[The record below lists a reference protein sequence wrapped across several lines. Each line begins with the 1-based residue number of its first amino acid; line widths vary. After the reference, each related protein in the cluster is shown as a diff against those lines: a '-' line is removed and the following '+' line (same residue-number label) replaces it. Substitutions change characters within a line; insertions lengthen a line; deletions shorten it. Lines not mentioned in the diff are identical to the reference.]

1 VIRAAA
7 LATVASL
14 AVAGCGTPAD
24 DLDALDAPVLE
35 QPVAAEVPVSEVWS
49 YDVGPAGSLNER
61 LQVAVADGRAFVAS
75 GDGVLVALDAASGE
89 PLWRRNLERPL
100 SGGPAVGDGLVVI
113 GSREGE
119 LFGLSADNGES
130 LWSATLSSEILA
142 PADIGQGVVVVR
154 TNDGRLFALEP
165 ESGAR
170 RWVYDR
176 NVPPLSLRGHSS
188 PVLVGGGVVAGFDNG
203 RLAALTLDEG
213 TPVWEATIGVPQ
225 GRTDLERMVDID
237 ADPVIDGTDVY
248 AASYQGRLAALNLRT
263 GRIGWAREISVHSG
277 LTVDESRVYVSD
289 DQGRVWA
296 LDRATGASV
305 WRQDALSGLEI
316 TAPVV
321 FGDHVVVAAG
331 DGNLYWLSRRDGS
344 IVDRRNLGDAR
355 IRTAPTVAGDRLY
368 AIDLEGEVRA
378 WELSVGDG
386 GNR

>member
-35 QPVAAEVPVSEVWS
+35 QPVAAEAPVSELWS

-100 SGGPAVGDGLVVI
+100 SGGPAAGDGLVVI

-119 LFGLSADNGES
+119 LFGLSADNGET

-248 AASYQGRLAALNLRT
+248 AASYQGRLAALDLRT

-289 DQGRVWA
+289 DQGYIWA

-344 IVDRRNLGDAR
+344 IIDRRNLGDAR

-378 WELSVGDG
+378 WELTPGDG